1 MEVKKNNFFFK
12 KGTSSFFAQIAEWSI
27 FTDIF
32 FILKRWELL
41 IKEPLSVDG
50 AGMGQFEVLG
60 QVGSGRS
67 RKNRWIGTEAL
78 KVRKP
83 LGIKIAI

>member
-1 MEVKKNNFFFK
+1 
-12 KGTSSFFAQIAEWSI
+12 
-27 FTDIF
+27 
-32 FILKRWELL
+32 
-41 IKEPLSVDG
+41 
-50 AGMGQFEVLG
+50 MGQFEVLG